1 MEMGVD
7 EKIKLA
13 LQECGGIWCYDIDN
27 KFKYIYP
34 FTTENITGYINQ
46 FDLKD
51 KSLLTVGSSGDQVL
65 NAILHDCKDISV
77 IDLCPFAKEYFYL
90 KKAAIEVFNREEY
103 LNYFCYMI
111 YNKKHNNHNAF
122 CKYEYNKIREVL
134 NTYDE
139 EVAYFW
145 NALYNHYKGL
155 RLRKRLFSLDEI
167 SINYLSI
174 LNDYLISD
182 IAYQELKNKKDKA
195 NVTYEIGNLFNVDI
209 LRRFD
214 YINLSNIFDYSSLEK
229 FKELIDK
236 MIKCLND
243 DGILLIAYLYLFS
256 IDKYDPNKKLMIDKL
271 KEILPDD
278 VNSFAFDS
286 VSGIIDG
293 VNSIDSIVTYKKVK
307 KIEK

>member
-1 MEMGVD
+1 MEMDVN

-34 FTTENITGYINQ
+34 FTTENIAGYINQ

-65 NAILHDCKDISV
+65 NAILYDCKDISV
-77 IDLCPFAKEYFYL
+77 IDLCPFAKEFFYL

-145 NALYNHYKGL
+145 NTLYNHYKGL

-167 SINYLSI
+167 SINHLSI

-182 IAYQELKNKKDKA
+182 ITYQELRNKKDKA
-195 NVTYEIGNLFNVDI
+195 NVTYEIGNLFDVDI
-209 LRRFD
+209 SRRFD
-214 YINLSNIFDYSSLEK
+214 FIDLSNIFDYSSLEK
-229 FKELIDK
+229 FRLLIDK

-243 DGILLIAYLYLFS
+243 DGIFLIAYLYLFS

-278 VNSFAFDS
+278 VKSYTFDS

>member
-1 MEMGVD
+1 MGVD

-34 FTTENITGYINQ
+34 FTTENIAGYINQ
-46 FDLKD
+46 FDFKD

-145 NALYNHYKGL
+145 NTLYNHYKGL

-174 LNDYLISD
+174 LNEYLISD
-182 IAYQELKNKKDKA
+182 IAYQELKNKKEKI
-195 NVTYEIGNLFNVDI
+195 NVSFEVGNIFNVDI

-214 YINLSNIFDYSSLEK
+214 YINLSNIFDYSSFDK
-229 FKELIDK
+229 FKKLIDK

-243 DGILLIAYLYLFS
+243 NGILLIAYLYLFS
-256 IDKYDPNKKLMIDKL
+256 IENYGPNKKLMIDRF

-278 VNSFAFDS
+278 VKSYTFDS